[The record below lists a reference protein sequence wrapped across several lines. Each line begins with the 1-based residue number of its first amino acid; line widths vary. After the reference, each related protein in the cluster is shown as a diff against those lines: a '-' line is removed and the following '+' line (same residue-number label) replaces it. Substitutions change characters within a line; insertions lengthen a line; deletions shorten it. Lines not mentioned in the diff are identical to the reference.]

1 MRRIRVAMTVVAAL
15 MAFGLVMAC
24 ASTAAQEKV
33 KKEKAQQS
41 LYRRLGGYD
50 AIAAVTDDFLGKMA
64 KDQHLGRFFVGLSTD
79 SQNKTRQLIV
89 DFICSGTGGPCLYTG
104 RTMKTTH
111 KGLKITDSD
120 WEIGVKH
127 LAGTLDKFKVPKQ
140 QKDELLSVV
149 SSLKGDIVEVR

>member
-1 MRRIRVAMTVVAAL
+1 MRRIRVAISVVTVL

-41 LYRRLGGYD
+41 LYHRLGGYD

-64 KDQHLGRFFVGLSTD
+64 KDPQLGRFFVGLSTD
-79 SQNKTRQLIV
+79 TQNKTRQLIV

-111 KGLKITDSD
+111 KGLKINESD

-127 LAGTLDKFKVPKQ
+127 LVGTLDKFKVPKKE
-140 QKDELLSVV
+140 KDELLSVV
-149 SSLKGDIVEVR
+149 SSIKGDIVETR